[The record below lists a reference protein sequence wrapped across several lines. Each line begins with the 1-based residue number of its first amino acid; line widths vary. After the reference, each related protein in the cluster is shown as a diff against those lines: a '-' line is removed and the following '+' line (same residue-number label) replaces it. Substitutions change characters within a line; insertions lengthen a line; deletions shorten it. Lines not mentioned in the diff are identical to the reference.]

1 MVGLFK
7 RAFSRDQLAGA
18 ESLITDG
25 LSLLPGDK
33 LVVLCQNELSEA
45 AACVSSVA
53 KKKRITVDLRHFDV
67 ATFSGHYPTSCS
79 VSNLSVPPIPSGIVL
94 LIEWSERSTKA
105 RLALLHDLMNVK
117 RGWRIAS
124 MPGVTLSDFRLCVS
138 DFKDITEKCEITFA
152 LLARSKM
159 ATLKTRNAI
168 GSFDTLQIPIDAF
181 RPENSTGKIA
191 KNSWGNF
198 PSGETFVVP
207 NPYKAEGWVTV
218 RGSVPKRPLE
228 PEEWIRYQIQAGR
241 ITYDSIEASSED
253 LLIHFKSLCFT
264 ADGGLKDENSN
275 ALAELGI
282 GTNSS
287 IPRLTGN
294 PIFDEKQLGTI
305 HIAFGRNDQ
314 FNGPLVSTVH
324 HDIVCTEA
332 TLLLKSQF
340 SDRYC
345 EDTSLVLEGTFNA
358 GKDDAIPAL
367 DSFSECG
374 EEISL
379 ITFGKTDYVFRPIQS
394 SQSPAWEMII
404 EYFSE
409 REDVQFVIGQGKN
422 AEIARQLLDKVPD
435 AGVISP
441 EVLVQ
446 AFDPA
451 LQPLCRRIITGLLVY
466 GVLKAEP
473 VVS

>member
-7 RAFSRDQLAGA
+7 KFSRDQLAGA

-25 LSLLPGDK
+25 LSLSPGDK

-53 KKKRITVDLRHFDV
+53 KKKKIIVDLKHFDV
-67 ATFSGHYPTSCS
+67 ATFSGDYPANFS
-79 VSNLSVPPIPSGIVL
+79 VGNLSVPPIPTGIVL

-124 MPGVTLSDFRLCVS
+124 MPGVTLNDFPLCVS
-138 DFKDITEKCEITFA
+138 DFKDIEEKCEITFA
-152 LLARSKM
+152 LLARSKIG
-159 ATLKTRNAI
+159 TLTTPNAM
-168 GSFDTLQIPIDAF
+168 GAFDILQIPIDDF

-228 PEEWIRYQIQAGR
+228 PSEWIRYQIKAGR

-253 LLIHFKSLCFT
+253 LLVHFKSLCFT

-282 GTNSS
+282 GTNAS
-287 IPRLTGN
+287 ITKLTGN
-294 PIFDEKQLGTI
+294 PIFDEKQLGTV

-332 TLLLKSQF
+332 TLSLKSQF

-345 EDTSLVLEGTFNA
+345 DDTSLVLEGTFNA
-358 GKDDAIPAL
+358 SKDDAMPAL
-367 DSFSECG
+367 DSFPDCS

-379 ITFGKTDYVFRPIQS
+379 ITFGKTDYIFQPVEPSLS
-394 SQSPAWEMII
+394 SASKMLV

-409 REDVQFVIGQGKN
+409 RENVQFVIGQGEN
-422 AEIARQLLDKVPD
+422 AEIARVLLEKVPD

-446 AFDPA
+446 SFDSG

-466 GVLKAEP
+466 GVLKVQP
-473 VVS
+473 VGS